1 MLTSMKRLL
10 PVLMMVFGVSLASAG
25 VGWSADTQK
34 ARTAYQNGD
43 YATALRE
50 LTPLAEQGDA
60 VAQYNLGSMYRK
72 GQGVL
77 QDYKTARKWYRL
89 SAEQDQCPPL
99 E

>member
-1 MLTSMKRLL
+1 
-10 PVLMMVFGVSLASAG
+10 MMVFGVFLASAG
-25 VGWSADTQK
+25 EGWSADTQK

-89 SAEQDQCPPL
+89 SAEQDQCPSL